1 MRQERP
7 ADDGR
12 VSGRAA
18 AAEHRPHPRADPGLR
33 PSLRRPGRGGRRYV
47 CMLVLCVCVCVSVCV
62 CVCARARVMR
72 GKMAVAMVVGKRVS
86 RRESA
91 IITEACACVRA
102 CVRAGVR
109 ACMRACAIERERE
122 RCLYVHVFVI
132 CG

>member
-1 MRQERP
+1 MTRESCGRNGQLTMDEFVGALLRLSIGLTREQIRAFVRVYGGP
-7 ADDGR
+7 GAEDAD
-12 VSGRAA
+12 
-18 AAEHRPHPRADPGLR
+18 
-33 PSLRRPGRGGRRYV
+33 
-47 CMLVLCVCVCVSVCV
+47 MCVCLYCV

-91 IITEACACVRA
+91 IITEACACVHA
-102 CVRAGVR
+102 CVRVR
-109 ACMRACAIERERE
+109 LRERE